1 MRRIITFCLTALMAM
16 PMLAQMGRRFPSE
29 RKVIKDPKTGVE
41 LVFLTSKSGTG
52 DSKIYQTHNQWTSDG
67 KWVVFRS
74 DRVKGEAMAVNEET
88 GTIVQITEGGF
99 SGMLCVA
106 RKSMNL
112 YHMREAKDKK
122 GNRTGMEVVE
132 VNLERL
138 FADSEAGKLKKK
150 TAYERICGTIPI
162 EMCSEGDMALD
173 GSEEF
178 VYFRLDKEFARKYPI
193 AEQIAPNFGP
203 RNMGAGPGGYE
214 MAAEAAHHGKQVVIV
229 ERDLLGGTCLNRGC
243 IPTKALCRNAE
254 VINTVR
260 EAGQFGVTTGE
271 VSVDYSVA
279 FARKEEVVKQLRD
292 GVAMLMGGDG
302 ITVVNGEAKF
312 VDAKTIEVAGEQYTA
327 PAIVIATGSIPRG
340 LPIEGA
346 ELAMTSD
353 DILAMQEL
361 PKSLCIVGGGVIGME
376 FAGVFSS
383 FGVEVTVVE
392 FMKEILP
399 PFDKDIAKRLKTVM
413 SKRGVNILT
422 QAAVN
427 GIHKTSDDML
437 EITFDHKG
445 KAKNIVAEKVLMS
458 VGRQAV
464 LPAGLEAAGV
474 ETSRRGIEVDDNMMT
489 NVPGIYA
496 IGDVNGRCML
506 AHAASAQGSVAL
518 AHIMGEKSNVKLNIV
533 PSAVFTT
540 PELAM
545 VGLTEQQCEDQG
557 IEVVTAKSF
566 FRSNGKAVAMGE
578 TDGMVKLI
586 VSSED
591 LTIVGCHI
599 CGPHAADLIQE
610 AVTAMNAGM
619 TVKRM
624 ASAIHGHP
632 TLSEVVMAAARQ
644 F

>member
-1 MRRIITFCLTALMAM
+1 MISTDII
-16 PMLAQMGRRFPSE
+16 
-29 RKVIKDPKTGVE
+29 I
-41 LVFLTSKSGTG
+41 
-52 DSKIYQTHNQWTSDG
+52 I
-67 KWVVFRS
+67 
-74 DRVKGEAMAVNEET
+74 
-88 GTIVQITEGGF
+88 
-99 SGMLCVA
+99 
-106 RKSMNL
+106 
-112 YHMREAKDKK
+112 
-122 GNRTGMEVVE
+122 
-132 VNLERL
+132 
-138 FADSEAGKLKKK
+138 
-150 TAYERICGTIPI
+150 
-162 EMCSEGDMALD
+162 
-173 GSEEF
+173 
-178 VYFRLDKEFARKYPI
+178 
-193 AEQIAPNFGP
+193 
-203 RNMGAGPGGYE
+203 GAGPGGYE
-214 MAAEAAHHGKQVVIV
+214 MAAEAAHHGKKVVIV

-260 EAGQFGVTTGE
+260 EAAQFGVTTGE
-271 VSVDYSVA
+271 VTVDYGVA

-346 ELAMTSD
+346 DLAMTSD

-427 GIHKTSDDML
+427 GIHKTDDGL

-445 KAKNIVAEKVLMS
+445 KAKSIVAEKVLMS

-464 LPAGLEAAGV
+464 LPEGLEAAGV
-474 ETSRRGIEVDDNMMT
+474 ETSRRGIEVD
-489 NVPGIYA
+489 
-496 IGDVNGRCML
+496 RCML

-518 AHIMGEKSNVKLNIV
+518 AHILGEKSNVKLDIV

-557 IEVVTAKSF
+557 IEIVTAKSF

-619 TVKRM
+619 PVTKM

-632 TLSEVVMAAARQ
+632 TLSEVVMAAAKQ